1 MVPVVQCSH
10 AMHDCCCDP
19 CAHLAMMTESQPA
32 GCYVQVVGG
41 IEAGGEDP
49 ADRAE
54 RLALKAMS
62 RIEKTKDPNKKRELE
77 AKLAKIMTV
86 LGKGTTKA
94 AAAAAASTAQASKKF
109 KPGAGATDGFEF
121 KYSTVP
127 AAGIL
132 GKRAVSLLAPGE
144 KAKRQ
149 QRAQRFAADE
159 EMCEREEGDEVRGRR
174 VDRHRTAGGLAIGCV
189 QGKQWRSG
197 TQAQVAG

>member
-1 MVPVVQCSH
+1 M
-10 AMHDCCCDP
+10 
-19 CAHLAMMTESQPA
+19 
-32 GCYVQVVGG
+32 
-41 IEAGGEDP
+41 
-49 ADRAE
+49 
-54 RLALKAMS
+54 ALKAMS

-86 LGKGTTKA
+86 LGKGATKAA

-109 KPGAGATDGFEF
+109 KPGAGATDGVEF

-127 AAGIL
+127 ATGIL
-132 GKRAVSLLAPGE
+132 GRRAVSLLAPGE

-174 VDRHRTAGGLAIGCV
+174 LDRHRTAGGLGIGCV
-189 QGKQWRSG
+189 GGKQ
-197 TQAQVAG
+197 